1 MSKLDVDNIKK
12 LVELFEQKVFPAYA
26 DSLGAQ
32 QAEILSFLNQQN
44 LTKDQ
49 IIAGLIQGMS
59 HTSFQLAVKLSFLL
73 ATAMNNPDFD
83 FENPQDLQEI
93 TSLFFEQPPEPKRGT
108 IVSLN

>member
-1 MSKLDVDNIKK
+1 MSKLDIDNIKE
-12 LVELFEQKVFPAYA
+12 LVELFEKKVFPAYA
-26 DSLGAQ
+26 ESLSAE
-32 QAEILSFLNQQN
+32 QAEILTFLNQQN

-83 FENPQDLQEI
+83 FKNPQDLQEI
-93 TSLFFEQPPEPKRGT
+93 TNLFSDPPAEPKRGT